1 MVKVMN
7 WEPPPDLPEPTGT
20 LPEGVTI
27 DDLIPSTPLEDVPRV
42 TIGETTGINPH
53 RVRAGEALRLRQ
65 QGLTYREIGARL
77 GRTQERARQLV
88 LKAERIVTWAREH
101 GREPQW

>member
-1 MVKVMN
+1 MVSI
-7 WEPPPDLPEPTGT
+7 EDELEA
-20 LPEGVTI
+20 
-27 DDLIPSTPLEDVPRV
+27 LIPSAPLEDVPRV

-88 LKAERIVTWAREH
+88 LKAERIVGWAREH
-101 GREPQW
+101 GRELRW